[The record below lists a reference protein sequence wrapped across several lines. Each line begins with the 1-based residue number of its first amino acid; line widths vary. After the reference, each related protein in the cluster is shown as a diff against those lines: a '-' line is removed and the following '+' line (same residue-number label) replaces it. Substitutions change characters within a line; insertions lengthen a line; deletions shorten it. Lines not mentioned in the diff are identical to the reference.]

1 MNEVFLATKPLC
13 QSPALQGLKF
23 RGGGAYRKSERVYPF
38 TCVIQPK
45 DWLHRSRGINTLQG
59 SSGHFAGPC
68 L

>member
-23 RGGGAYRKSERVYPF
+23 HGWRSYLNSDRFYPF
-38 TCVIQPK
+38 TCVIQPN
-45 DWLHRSRGINTLQG
+45 DRLHRSRSINTLLG
-59 SSGHFAGPC
+59 SSSHFAGPC